1 VSILLVAY
9 SARFLAE
16 SALSG
21 GFSVRAADYF
31 GDRDLR
37 DRVESV
43 SVLRDLKKSF
53 SPAGLL
59 TAAERL
65 SGDALVYAGGVENHP
80 ALVARLGRRRELLGN
95 PPEVLVAVRDWKR
108 LGEVLRKADLPAPEM
123 RFPGEE
129 GRAGSGGRWLVK
141 PRRSAAG
148 AGIHF
153 WRGEVLP
160 RGNVLQE
167 FLPGMSG
174 SFTFLADGRRAVP
187 VGCTE
192 QLIGRKEFGGKPFAW
207 CGNVAP
213 LAFAPDTE
221 EEKRAEVL
229 LRRMAEAL
237 TEAFSLRGLNTVD
250 FVLVGRKGERL
261 PVPVEINPR
270 PSASLEVLEALLGRS
285 LFGEHVRACRGVL
298 FEESFRP
305 ESGFFGKGIV
315 FARRKVTVSATGE
328 WRASWRADIPHDG
341 EEIARG
347 NPVCTVFGQGKTRE
361 ECLEALRAA
370 ALRVRREIGDRVF
383 HWERGE
389 AERWDCG
396 SSS

>member
-1 VSILLVAY
+1 MTILLVAY

-21 GFSVRAADYF
+21 GFQVRAADYF

-37 DRVESV
+37 ERVESA
-43 SVLRDLKKSF
+43 SVLRDLGEAF
-53 SPAGLL
+53 SPAALL
-59 TAAERL
+59 AVAERL
-65 SGDALVYAGGVENHP
+65 GGEALVYAGGLENHP
-80 ALVARLGRRRELLGN
+80 SLVARLSRRRELLGN

-123 RFPGEE
+123 FFPGEE
-129 GRAGSGGRWLVK
+129 GRAESGGRWLVK
-141 PRRSAAG
+141 PRWSAAG

-167 FLPGMSG
+167 FLPGLSG

-207 CGNVAP
+207 CGNVTP
-213 LAFAPDTE
+213 LAFASGGEEAERTE
-221 EEKRAEVL
+221 TL
-229 LRRMAEAL
+229 LRRMAEVLA
-237 TEAFSLRGLNTVD
+237 EMFSLRGLNTVD
-250 FVLVGRKGERL
+250 FVLAGKRGERL

-270 PSASLEVLEALLGRS
+270 PSASLEVLEMLLGRS

-298 FEESFRP
+298 PEEPFRP
-305 ESGFFGKGIV
+305 KSGFFGKGIV

-328 WRASWRADIPHDG
+328 WRASGRADIPHDG
-341 EEIARG
+341 EVIDRG

-361 ECLEALRAA
+361 ECLEALQAA
-370 ALRVRREIGDRVF
+370 ALRVRREIGDRLF
-383 HWERGE
+383 RRERGE

>member
-1 VSILLVAY
+1 MTILLVAY

-21 GFSVRAADYF
+21 GFQVRAADYF

-37 DRVESV
+37 ERVESA
-43 SVLRDLKKSF
+43 SVLRDLGEAF
-53 SPAGLL
+53 SPAALL
-59 TAAERL
+59 AVAERL
-65 SGDALVYAGGVENHP
+65 GGEALVYAGGLENHP
-80 ALVARLGRRRELLGN
+80 SLVARLSRRRELLGN
-95 PPEVLVAVRDWKR
+95 LPEVLVAVRDWKR
-108 LGEVLRKADLPAPEM
+108 LGEVLRKANIPAPEM

-129 GRAGSGGRWLVK
+129 GRAESGGRWLVK
-141 PRRSAAG
+141 PRRGAAG

-167 FLPGMSG
+167 FLPGLSG

-213 LAFAPDTE
+213 LAFAPGGEAARTE
-221 EEKRAEVL
+221 TL
-229 LRRMAEAL
+229 LRRMAEVLA
-237 TEAFSLRGLNTVD
+237 EMFSLRGLNTVD
-250 FVLVGRKGERL
+250 FVLAGKRGERL

-270 PSASLEVLEALLGRS
+270 PSASLEVLEMLLGRS

-298 FEESFRP
+298 PEEPFRP
-305 ESGFFGKGIV
+305 KSGFFGKGIV

-328 WRASWRADIPHDG
+328 WRASGRADIPHDG
-341 EEIARG
+341 EVIDRG
-347 NPVCTVFGQGKTRE
+347 NPICTVFGQGKTRE
-361 ECLEALRAA
+361 ECLEALQAA
-370 ALRVRREIGDRVF
+370 ALRVRREIGDRLF
-383 HWERGE
+383 RRERGE
-389 AERWDCG
+389 AER
-396 SSS
+396 